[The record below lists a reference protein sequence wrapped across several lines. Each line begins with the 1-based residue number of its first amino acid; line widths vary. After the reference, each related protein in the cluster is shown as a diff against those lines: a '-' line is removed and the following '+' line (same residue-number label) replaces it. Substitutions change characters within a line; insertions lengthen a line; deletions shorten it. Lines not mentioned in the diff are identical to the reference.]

1 VSGLVF
7 FIFNIFEHEIPLLL
21 ITTGMIKFSV
31 GKTFRILF
39 LGFFTFLLFTQV
51 SFSTPNPSDSSVTV
65 QQKEPGR
72 EDLIRGERLFYGL
85 VYSGQKSVNCESC
98 HNTRF
103 SDTINWNPNAQDIS
117 VKYKDKSAKELTSAL
132 LKPRSPKMMES
143 HKGFDLSESD
153 IMMLKAFMDEFSIKG
168 MKPQKDTISLLII
181 FIVVSLLVLV
191 SLIDLTIIKKF
202 RYKWIHAVIILGG
215 GLYLLY
221 SLGHDAVAVGRSQ
234 GYSPDQPIKFSH
246 KVHAGQN
253 ETNCLYCHSGAES
266 SKSAGIPAA
275 GICMNCH
282 LVVRNGTRSGAFEIA
297 KVIKAYESG
306 TPINWVRIHNLPD
319 HVYFNHSQH
328 VGVAGIACQQCHGQV
343 QEMDRVTQ
351 ITDLSMGWCIS
362 CHRQKAVSFHDNKFY
377 EVYRDKVEKMSKGQ
391 IDSVTVE
398 MVGGTEC
405 MKCHY

>member
-1 VSGLVF
+1 MNKYLA
-7 FIFNIFEHEIPLLL
+7 
-21 ITTGMIKFSV
+21 

-39 LGFFTFLLFTQV
+39 CTVLLLFLFTRV
-51 SFSTPNPSDSSVTV
+51 LFSNDSIVDTGANHIGQNAS
-65 QQKEPGR
+65 R

-85 VYSGQKSVNCESC
+85 VYIGEKSVNCASC

-103 SDTINWNPNAQDIS
+103 SDTLNWNPNAQEIS
-117 VKYKDKSAKELTSAL
+117 LKYKDKSVKELTIVL
-132 LKPRSPKMMES
+132 LRPRSQKMMEV
-143 HKGFDLSESD
+143 HKGFELVDQD
-153 IMMLKAFMDEFSIKG
+153 IVMLKAFMDEFASKG
-168 MKPQKDTISLLII
+168 TKPQKSTITLLVI
-181 FIVVSLLVLV
+181 FIIVSLLVLV

-202 RYKWIHAVIILGG
+202 KYKWLHIIILLAGG
-215 GLYLLY
+215 VYITN
-221 SLGHDAVAVGRSQ
+221 SLVTNALAIGRSQ

-253 ETNCLYCHSGAES
+253 GTDCLYCHSSAES
-266 SKSAGIPAA
+266 SKSAGIPAS

-282 LVVRNGTRSGAFEIA
+282 LIVRNGTRSGAFEIA

-328 VGVAGIACQQCHGQV
+328 VSVAGISCQQCHGPV
-343 QEMDRVTQ
+343 QEMDRVVQ
-351 ITDLSMGWCIS
+351 IADLSMGWCID
-362 CHRQKAVSFHDNKFY
+362 CHRQKGVNFHENKFY
-377 EVYRDKVEKMSKGQ
+377 QVYRDKIEQINKGT